1 MPQIVDTGFL
11 VAFWNKADAHHGW
24 ARGLSVRAPLRTCE
38 AVLTEAAYLL
48 GHPEPLLQMLVDRD
62 LVVDFDAAFHA
73 PELLR
78 WLEKYA
84 DLDPGFADACVV
96 RLAELSP
103 RAEVLTTDRRD
114 FTTYRTLAGRV
125 IRCRFPE
132 SLE

>member
-1 MPQIVDTGFL
+1 MPQIADTGFL
-11 VAFWNKADAHHGW
+11 VAFWSKADAHHAW
-24 ARGLSVRAPLRTCE
+24 ARGLSVQAPLRTCE

-48 GHPEPLLQMLVDRD
+48 GHPEPLLQMLVDGD
-62 LVVDFDAAFHA
+62 LVVDFDASLHA

-78 WLEKYA
+78 WLKKYA

-114 FTTYRTLAGRV
+114 FTTYRTLTGRV
-125 IRCRFPE
+125 IRCRFPA
-132 SLE
+132 